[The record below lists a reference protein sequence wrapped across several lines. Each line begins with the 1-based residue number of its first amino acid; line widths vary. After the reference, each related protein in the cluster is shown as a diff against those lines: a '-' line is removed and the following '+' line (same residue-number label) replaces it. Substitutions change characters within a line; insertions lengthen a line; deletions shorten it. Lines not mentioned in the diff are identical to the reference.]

1 MSYFNPFS
9 EFAIDPQSLREL
21 NRHEK
26 SLGLLTEKFVQ
37 LLKDAPDGVLDIKA
51 VSANSLLQGVLD
63 DLFCVNYNCD
73 NL

>member
-1 MSYFNPFS
+1 MTYFNPFS
-9 EFAIDPQSLREL
+9 EFSIDPQSLREL

-51 VSANSLLQGVLD
+51 VSQKFYEKS
-63 DLFCVNYNCD
+63 YNCII
-73 NL
+73 